1 MKNQRKIQKNKKQ
14 KGFSL
19 IEILVVMVIMA
30 TIMGIVANSIGNNK
44 KKAKLKEAEIMI
56 SKLKM
61 SVESFNTDLGYYPR
75 SLNALVEDNGDG
87 NWLGPYAKKKEL
99 KDPWNEE
106 FNYSSPG
113 QQDEEFS
120 IVSYG
125 NDKAPGGTKFDKDI
139 NSWDI

>member
-1 MKNQRKIQKNKKQ
+1 MKNHRTSLNNKKH

-44 KKAKLKEAEIMI
+44 NKAKLKEAEIKI

-61 SVESFNTDLGYYPR
+61 AVESFNTDLGYYPR
-75 SLNALVEDNGDG
+75 SLNALSEDNGDG

-113 QQDEEFS
+113 QNDEEFS

-125 NDKAPGGTKFDKDI
+125 RDKAPGGSKFDKDI
-139 NSWDI
+139 NSWDF

>member
-1 MKNQRKIQKNKKQ
+1 MKKFKINNKQ

-19 IEILVVMVIMA
+19 IEILVVMVIIA
-30 TIMGIVANSIGNNK
+30 TIMGIVANNIGNNK
-44 KKAKLKEAEIMI
+44 KKAKLKEAEIKI

-61 SVESFNTDLGYYPR
+61 AVESFNTDLGYYPR
-75 SLNALVEDNGDG
+75 SLDVLVDDNGDS

-99 KDPWNEE
+99 KDPWGEE
-106 FNYSSPG
+106 FQYSNPG
-113 QQDEEFS
+113 QHDEEFS

-125 NDKAPGGTKFDKDI
+125 NDKSPGGTKFDKDI